1 MADSTLK
8 IGPEPVKENKL
19 GLKALDYGGGKS
31 TLCAGCGHDAISN
44 QIIRAFYE
52 MNVKPEKVAKFSGIG
67 CSSKTPAYFLKR
79 SHGFNSVHGRM
90 PAVATGAML
99 ANHKLLGIG
108 VSGDGDTA
116 SIGLGQF
123 MHMIRRNIPMIY
135 IIENNGVY
143 GLTKGQFSATAD
155 EGSKLKTGVINDLP
169 PMDLCALAVQLGC
182 GYVARGFAGDPKQM
196 VNILKGC
203 DRARRAVGHR
213 RDFAVRHVQQSRR
226 LDEGLYVR
234 EGARR
239 AACIRSASCSR
250 TTRSRSSRSRD
261 TVREVTLHDGSRILL
276 KTLEEDYD
284 PSDAVQAL
292 QRSHRAVENGQMLTG
307 LVYLRPEKKSFISL
321 LNLVDEPLQSLP
333 TERTRPPREALDK
346 IMKELMVRFFRRSH
360 VFIPSVE
367 QGGGQKLS
375 AVREEERPG

>member
-1 MADSTLK
+1 MAESVIKT
-8 IGPEPVKENKL
+8 GAEAPKENRI
-19 GLKALDYGGGKS
+19 GLKATDYHGGKS

-52 MNVKPEKVAKFSGIG
+52 MNVKPESVAKFSGIG
-67 CSSKTPAYFLKR
+67 CSSKTPAYFLSR

-135 IIENNGVY
+135 IVENNGVY

-169 PMDLCALAVQLGC
+169 PMDLCALAVELGC

-196 VNILKGC
+196 INILKGAIAHDGLSFIDVISPC
-203 DRARRAVGHR
+203 VTFNNHEGSTKGYTYAKEHDELLHQIG
-213 RDFAVRHVQQSRR
+213 FVQSYEQIEI
-226 LDEGLYVR
+226 DYDPGE
-234 EGARR
+234 
-239 AACIRSASCSR
+239 
-250 TTRSRSSRSRD
+250 
-261 TVREVTLHDGSRILL
+261 VREVTMHDGSRILL
-276 KTLEEDYD
+276 RKLEEDYA
-284 PSDAVQAL
+284 PSDTVQAL
-292 QRSHRAVENGQMLTG
+292 QRLHKATTEGSMLTG
-307 LVYLRPEKKSFISL
+307 LVFLRPEKKSFISL
-321 LNLVDEPLQSLP
+321 LNMTDQPLFGLDESV
-333 TERTRPPREALDK
+333 TRPPKEALEK
-346 IMKELMVRFFRRSH
+346 IMRDLM
-360 VFIPSVE
+360 
-367 QGGGQKLS
+367 
-375 AVREEERPG
+375 